1 MSEPLFPSRFHVK
14 DRASLNKFLDDLEN
28 KGVICY
34 PFTFNYILQIDPQ
47 PNGDNKFKLVTEYTD
62 TNFKNGR
69 LLQIGQDNL
78 QLKEENKNKFLGSH
92 QTRLIRNGEVDD
104 F

>member
-1 MSEPLFPSRFHVK
+1 MDNEPLFPSRFHVK
-14 DRASLNKFLDDLEN
+14 DRAALNSFLDDLEFR
-28 KGVICY
+28 GVIQY
-34 PFTFNYILQIDPQ
+34 PFTFNYLLQVDPQ

-62 TNFKNGR
+62 TNFKNGKP
-69 LLQIGQDNL
+69 LQITQDGGSTQNTRL
-78 QLKEENKNKFLGSH
+78 FSNSH